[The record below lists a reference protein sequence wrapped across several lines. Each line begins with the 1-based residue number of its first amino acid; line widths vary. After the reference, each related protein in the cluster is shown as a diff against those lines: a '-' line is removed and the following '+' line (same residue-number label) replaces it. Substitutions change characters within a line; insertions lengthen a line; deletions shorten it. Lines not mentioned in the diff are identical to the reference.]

1 MFKVVPDQLKISD
14 GWVRCGHCADV
25 FDATLYLDTWKP
37 PVSTPQQANGEPSD
51 VRAPASGAAAAGTGV
66 AFEDGARPPLT
77 GPDRA
82 VQTSAI
88 RDPKRSVGGAVP
100 ASADGRRAAEPP
112 ALPAEDRAED
122 DEKGDWLSGPAP
134 SEEPMGEEARGP
146 GPGEGLPTPAIAS
159 AGRTIRT
166 DRVVAPRPRGDLV
179 AGSHSLLLNTEED
192 EEADFHAELRRFA
205 AASAAAAVEPAVA
218 PTPPAAPA
226 QTPQPARAPT
236 EAPPPKPA
244 RAPTRPAVP
253 APPPVSK
260 PLAPKP
266 EASPDE
272 GEDVAEVPLEPGFM
286 RQARRR
292 AFWHTPG
299 MRALLA
305 TLVVLLATTLAAQWS
320 LHNRDQLAARQPALA
335 PLLSLLCEPLG
346 CEVGPVRQI
355 DAVVIDSS
363 TLVRR
368 LGNFYSFD
376 LVLKNNASMP
386 VAVPAL
392 ELSLTDVR
400 DAVLSRRVFLPE
412 ELPGAPA
419 LLPAQGSLP
428 VSLRLSINDAGASP
442 MAGYRALV
450 FYP

>member
-37 PVSTPQQANGEPSD
+37 PVSATGEGESPRER
-51 VRAPASGAAAAGTGV
+51 VPAPDAPLGNAAAVEDATDLPLPGTDRV
-66 AFEDGARPPLT
+66 APEP
-77 GPDRA
+77 
-82 VQTSAI
+82 VI
-88 RDPKRSVGGAVP
+88 RDPKRAAVGAAP
-100 ASADGRRAAEPP
+100 APAPERRVAEPP
-112 ALPAEDRAED
+112 APPAEDQAED
-122 DEKGDWLSGPAP
+122 DEKGDWLSGPATL
-134 SEEPMGEEARGP
+134 EEPTAEEARDAGQDAV
-146 GPGEGLPTPAIAS
+146 LPMQAIAS
-159 AGRTIRT
+159 GGRAIRT
-166 DRVVAPRPRGDLV
+166 DRVVSPRPRNGLV
-179 AGSHSLLLNTEED
+179 AGSHSLLLTEEED
-192 EEADFHAELRRFA
+192 AEADFHAELRRFA
-205 AASAAAAVEPAVA
+205 AASSAAAAAA
-218 PTPPAAPA
+218 DPTAAPA
-226 QTPQPARAPT
+226 PAQAPAQ
-236 EAPPPKPA
+236 EAKPKPKPA
-244 RAPTRPAVP
+244 RAPTRSVVTP
-253 APPPVSK
+253 PPPVTK
-260 PLAPKP
+260 PPLPKP
-266 EASPDE
+266 GTSTEE
-272 GEDVAEVPLEPGFM
+272 EEDVAEVPPEPGFM

-305 TLVVLLATTLAAQWS
+305 ALVLLMAIALVAQWS
-320 LHNRDQLAARQPALA
+320 LHNRDQLAARQPALV
-335 PLLSLLCEPLG
+335 PLLSLLCEPIG

-392 ELSLTDVR
+392 ELSLTDAR

-412 ELPGAPA
+412 ELPGAPV
-419 LLPAQGSLP
+419 LLSANGSLP

>member
-37 PVSTPQQANGEPSD
+37 PVSATEADESPRERVP
-51 VRAPASGAAAAGTGV
+51 
-66 AFEDGARPPLT
+66 
-77 GPDRA
+77 
-82 VQTSAI
+82 
-88 RDPKRSVGGAVP
+88 VP
-100 ASADGRRAAEPP
+100 APERQVAQPP
-112 ALPAEDRAED
+112 SPPPAEDQAED

-134 SEEPMGEEARGP
+134 LEEPMAEETRDARP
-146 GPGEGLPTPAIAS
+146 GAALPEPPIAS
-159 AGRTIRT
+159 GGSVIRT
-166 DRVVAPRPRGDLV
+166 DRVVAPRPRNGLV
-179 AGSHSLLLNTEED
+179 AGSHSLLLTEED

-205 AASAAAAVEPAVA
+205 AASSAAAAAAEPTVA
-218 PTPPAAPA
+218 PAPVQAPA
-226 QTPQPARAPT
+226 QETKPKPKPKT
-236 EAPPPKPA
+236 KPKPA
-244 RAPTRPAVP
+244 RTPTRPVVTT
-253 APPPVSK
+253 APPVAPPVTK

-266 EASPDE
+266 EVSPKKDE
-272 GEDVAEVPLEPGFM
+272 DAAEAPLEPGFM

-292 AFWHTPG
+292 AFWQTPG

-305 TLVVLLATTLAAQWS
+305 ALVLSMAIVLVAQWS

-335 PLLSLLCEPLG
+335 PLLSLLCEPIG

-392 ELSLTDVR
+392 ELSLTDAR

-412 ELPGAPA
+412 ELPGAPV
-419 LLPAQGSLP
+419 LLSAKGSLP

>member
-51 VRAPASGAAAAGTGV
+51 LRAPVPGAASVGTG
-66 AFEDGARPPLT
+66 ASFEDAVRPPLA

-88 RDPKRSVGGAVP
+88 RDPKRPAGGAAP
-100 ASADGRRAAEPP
+100 AATDARRAAEPP

-134 SEEPMGEEARGP
+134 SEEPMGEEVRGP

-166 DRVVAPRPRGDLV
+166 DRVVAPRPRGGLV

-205 AASAAAAVEPAVA
+205 AASAAAAVESAVA
-218 PTPPAAPA
+218 PAPA
-226 QTPQPARAPT
+226 QAPAS
-236 EAPPPKPA
+236 EAMPKPKPA
-244 RAPTRPAVP
+244 RVPTRPAVP

-266 EASPDE
+266 EASADE
-272 GEDVAEVPLEPGFM
+272 DEDEEVAEVPLEPGFM

-305 TLVVLLATTLAAQWS
+305 TLVVLLATALVVQWS

-392 ELSLTDVR
+392 ELSLTDAR

-412 ELPGAPA
+412 ELPGGPT

-428 VSLRLSINDAGASP
+428 LSLRLSINDAGASP